1 MARSLFDHRTFEPR
15 DGFPGRERSDLQ
27 MADRPR
33 YATRPRRMSQLPWIF
48 RFAGYFLMAAFGIL
62 VPFIAWLLMMVLG

>member
-1 MARSLFDHRTFEPR
+1 MARSLFDHRTFRPR
-15 DGFPGRERSDLQ
+15 DGFAERYRSDLH

-33 YATRPRRMSQLPWIF
+33 YATGPRLMFQLPWIF

-62 VPFIAWLLMMVLG
+62 VAFTAWLLMMVLG